1 LHFLLTKKSDQRK
14 LFFCFVK
21 KQGCK
26 KAWNGQ
32 QEIASHKKTG
42 NPFGTAGWFYKLYF
56 IFS

>member
-1 LHFLLTKKSDQRK
+1 LLTKKSDQRK
-14 LFFCFVK
+14 LFFCFAK

-42 NPFGTAGWFYKLYF
+42 NSFGTAGWFYKLYF